1 MNSQERLERAISIAS
16 DPFSEPEV
24 YYGEPN
30 TLDGPD
36 GRGHHHRRTFSAV
49 SHESVTR
56 MTFD

>member
-30 TLDGPD
+30 TLDGPE
-36 GRGHHHRRTFSAV
+36 GHRHRRTFSAV
-49 SHESVTR
+49 SDETETR
-56 MTFD
+56 VAFD

>member
-1 MNSQERLERAISIAS
+1 MNSQERLERAISKAS

-36 GRGHHHRRTFSAV
+36 GYHHRRTFSSAV
-49 SHESVTR
+49 SSSRT
-56 MTFD
+56 

>member
-30 TLDGPD
+30 ALHDGPP
-36 GRGHHHRRTFSAV
+36 GHHHRRTFSAV
-49 SHESVTR
+49 SDDSKTEVT
-56 MTFD
+56 FY